1 MELKIHFEL
10 FCKFFLFICNYDF
23 MKKIYQVN
31 KLKKLTKFNML
42 DPMTSL
48 INFKNN
54 LKFNQ
59 IK

>member
-1 MELKIHFEL
+1 MTLMYVLCMKLYF
-10 FCKFFLFICNYDF
+10 FICNYNLMRF
-23 MKKIYQVN
+23 FYQVN
-31 KLKKLTKFNML
+31 KLRKPTKFNML
-42 DPMTSL
+42 DSMTSL

>member
-1 MELKIHFEL
+1 
-10 FCKFFLFICNYDF
+10 

-42 DPMTSL
+42 DSMTSL

-54 LKFNQ
+54 LKFKQ
-59 IK
+59 IN